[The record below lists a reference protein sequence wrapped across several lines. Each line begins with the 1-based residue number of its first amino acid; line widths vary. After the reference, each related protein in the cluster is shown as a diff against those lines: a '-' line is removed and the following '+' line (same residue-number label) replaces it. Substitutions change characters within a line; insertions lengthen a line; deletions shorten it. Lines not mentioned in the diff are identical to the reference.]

1 MERGGVMSIFYE
13 KETRNFCVSV
23 VLIILFLFVLE
34 TILCIYQKD
43 IIQKI
48 FVSHDQSITAALLE
62 NGVSEKIIA
71 ESLTNTTKSP
81 QSYELLNKLGIT
93 EKTDSRFLPFIS
105 DFQVKSKTFIF
116 LITSVFFLLLA
127 ILIIIFLYKR
137 DQIYKRAIQTVTCY
151 TKGDFSSK
159 LPQLKNGTIY
169 HLFNSIN
176 DMAAAL
182 KSKQEAEHKTKED
195 TYVEFNSKVID
206 F

>member
-93 EKTDSRFLPFIS
+93 E
-105 DFQVKSKTFIF
+105 
-116 LITSVFFLLLA
+116 
-127 ILIIIFLYKR
+127 
-137 DQIYKRAIQTVTCY
+137 
-151 TKGDFSSK
+151 
-159 LPQLKNGTIY
+159 
-169 HLFNSIN
+169 
-176 DMAAAL
+176 
-182 KSKQEAEHKTKED
+182 
-195 TYVEFNSKVID
+195 
-206 F
+206 

>member
-1 MERGGVMSIFYE
+1 MSIFYE

-127 ILIIIFLYKR
+127 ILIIIFYIKETKFIKEQYKPYLLYKR
-137 DQIYKRAIQTVTCY
+137 RFFFKTPSTKKRNHLSSIQ
-151 TKGDFSSK
+151 F
-159 LPQLKNGTIY
+159 
-169 HLFNSIN
+169 H
-176 DMAAAL
+176 
-182 KSKQEAEHKTKED
+182 
-195 TYVEFNSKVID
+195 
-206 F
+206 